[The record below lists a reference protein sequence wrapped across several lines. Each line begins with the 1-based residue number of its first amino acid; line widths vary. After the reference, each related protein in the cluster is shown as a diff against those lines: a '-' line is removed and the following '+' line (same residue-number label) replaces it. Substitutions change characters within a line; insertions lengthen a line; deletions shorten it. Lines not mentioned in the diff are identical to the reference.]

1 MAYPEHRFSPED
13 FLQFFELH
21 EFTDARSDLVLDDDD
36 LYALQVCIMLA
47 PDKPPVI
54 SGTGGLRKIRFAPS
68 RLNLGKS
75 GAYRIC
81 YAYFAEAN
89 IVLLVLVYTKNEQD
103 NLSKAQKNAIR
114 DALASIEEDLC
125 N

>member
-1 MAYPEHRFSPED
+1 MADSEHRFSPED
-13 FLQFFELH
+13 FVQFYELH
-21 EFTDARSDLVLDDDD
+21 EFTDAWSDLGLNDDD

-54 SGTGGLRKIRFAPS
+54 SGTGGLRKIRFAPR

-75 GAYRIC
+75 GAYRVC
-81 YAYFAEAN
+81 YAYFSAAN

-114 DALASIEEDLC
+114 DALVAIERDLC
-125 N
+125 S